1 MRVLVTAASRHGST
15 RGIADAVAETLREVG
30 FDADVQSI
38 DDVRSVEGYDA
49 AVIGSAIYAG
59 HWLSQARSF
68 VDAYSD
74 ELVEMPVWLFSS
86 GPVGDPPKPA
96 GDPPDVSDLLA
107 RTRAVGHRTFAG
119 QLDPATLGIGE
130 RLITTVIRVQ
140 PGDYRPWAE
149 VRAWAREIAAA
160 LPAAQL
166 AAPASAKRGFVSNWV
181 MPR

>member
-15 RGIADAVAETLREVG
+15 KGIADAVAETLREVG
-30 FDADVQSI
+30 LDADVRSI
-38 DDVRSVEGYDA
+38 DDVRSVDGYDA

-68 VDAYSD
+68 VDAYGD

-96 GDPPDVSDLLA
+96 GEPPDVSDLLA

-119 QLDPATLGIGE
+119 QLDPTTLGIGE

-160 LPAAQL
+160 LPVARL
-166 AAPASAKRGFVSNWV
+166 AVAGTGDRMPQANWAT
-181 MPR
+181 PR